1 MSAVSMTFP
10 PVNPHDRPLPHLP
23 SLQVTLTILLLE
35 QKLGG
40 VQEIEV
46 WLDQKFS
53 KQQLPA
59 SESVEDFEHVK
70 PE

>member
-10 PVNPHDRPLPHLP
+10 PVNPPDHPHLP

-53 KQQLPA
+53 KQQQLPA
-59 SESVEDFEHVK
+59 SGSVEDFEHVK

>member
-1 MSAVSMTFP
+1 MCTSGAPCPT
-10 PVNPHDRPLPHLP
+10 LPHLP

-40 VQEIEV
+40 VQEMEV

-53 KQQLPA
+53 MQQLPA